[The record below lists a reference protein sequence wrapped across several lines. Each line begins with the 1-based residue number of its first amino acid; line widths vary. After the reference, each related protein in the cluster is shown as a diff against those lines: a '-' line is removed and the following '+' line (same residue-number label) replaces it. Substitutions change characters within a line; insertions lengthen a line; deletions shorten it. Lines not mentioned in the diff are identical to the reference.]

1 MGTICKGINSK
12 NLPCKKKATECGY
25 CPYHFNQNPIEF
37 YPQLDNWPTVTTI
50 NNNAYHNHWLPGD
63 LLFQLRELQSR
74 LVIRPWELRLS
85 ENLTN
90 EQALYCNRLCL
101 ISTIE
106 LIKLNVKICYGK
118 PCFDNVIDVCA
129 KKIENV
135 QGMADYAE
143 HFKKKCL
150 KSYRDQA
157 KKKLV
162 TFYFNRI
169 EGLCPDVIEKI
180 MTFY

>member
-1 MGTICKGINSK
+1 MANKNKTKGKNFERQICELFTKTYGVNFQRVPNSGAFVGGLNTK
-12 NLPCKKKATECGY
+12 RY
-25 CPYHFNQNPIEF
+25 
-37 YPQLDNWPTVTTI
+37 
-50 NNNAYHNHWLPGD
+50 
-63 LLFQLRELQSR
+63 
-74 LVIRPWELRLS
+74 

-90 EQALYCNRLCL
+90 EQVLFCNRLCL
-101 ISTIE
+101 VSTIE
-106 LIKLNVKICYGK
+106 LIKLNVKICYGV

>member
-1 MGTICKGINSK
+1 MNIICKGINSK
-12 NLPCKKKATECGY
+12 NLPCKKKARGCGY
-25 CPYHFNQNPIEF
+25 CIFHVNQRPIEF
-37 YPQLDNWPTVTTI
+37 YPQLENWPDTI
-50 NNNAYHNHWLPGD
+50 TISNNAYRKHWLPGD
-63 LLFQLRELQSR
+63 LLYELREFKSR
-74 LVIRPWELRLS
+74 LVLTPWELKLPD
-85 ENLTN
+85 EKI
-90 EQALYCNRLCL
+90 LYSHRVCL
-101 ISTIE
+101 ISSIE
-106 LIKLNVKICYGK
+106 LIKLNVILCYGNEV
-118 PCFDNVIDVCA
+118 FDKLIGAYA

-143 HFKKKCL
+143 DFKKKCW

-162 TFYFNRI
+162 TFYFNRV

>member
-1 MGTICKGINSK
+1 MNIICKGINSK
-12 NLPCKKKATECGY
+12 NLPCKKKARGCGY
-25 CPYHFNQNPIEF
+25 CIFHVNQRPIEF
-37 YPQLDNWPTVTTI
+37 YPQLENWPDAITI
-50 NNNAYHNHWLPGD
+50 RNNAYRKHWLPSD
-63 LLFQLRELQSR
+63 LLHELREFYKR
-74 LVIRPWELRLS
+74 LVLKAPEQLNLS
-85 ENLTN
+85 N
-90 EQALYCNRLCL
+90 EQILNCNRLCL
-101 ISTIE
+101 VSSIE
-106 LIKLNVKICYGK
+106 LIKLNVILCYGNK
-118 PCFDNVIDVCA
+118 VFDKVIDTCA

-143 HFKKKCL
+143 DFKKKCS

-162 TFYFNRI
+162 TFYFNHI